1 VLETKVGKHDK
12 QLQQLLEAIRLLIAP
27 PEPENRKIRGF
38 GK

>member
-1 VLETKVGKHDK
+1 VGRHDK

-27 PEPENRKIRGF
+27 PSPESRKIKGF